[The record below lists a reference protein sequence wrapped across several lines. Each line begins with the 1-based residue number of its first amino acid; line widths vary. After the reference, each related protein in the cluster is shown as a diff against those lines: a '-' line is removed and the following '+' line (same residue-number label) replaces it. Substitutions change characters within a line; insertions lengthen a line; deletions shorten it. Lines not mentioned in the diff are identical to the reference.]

1 MDIGELVSTAREL
14 TPYIPYAIGGA
25 LAGLA
30 TVPFL
35 EWGIHKEVMHKPTA
49 KRSFW
54 NKRQSFVH
62 QDEHHL
68 YYNPNFSPAKAKA
81 IAEGKGADE
90 IGEEIDLST
99 DGRWF
104 TYYQNAA
111 NEDKNSAFT
120 PREIMKVFAIPMT
133 LGPAAVAAYQGIRA
147 AFTGHFDADAPNSGV
162 FISAAAA
169 VVMGYYE
176 LYETAHA
183 EMHRI
188 GKKRGDTSY
197 TFAHQVQPVPDG
209 KLRFTKHTTDCLV
222 NNIET
227 LVERNIDLAPE
238 QQKIEP
244 DTTVVHN
251 LEHQLA
257 HNRKDHGQ
265 TMTDISAYDLIV
277 NTVRARIAEE
287 KEYRATLGTF
297 ASMKYKLGRWWNRKV
312 RNSWMFKNADDR
324 HFMHHVTDEKAE
336 TNPESIKN
344 FNVLIPIPDRL
355 LGTYIDSSAKNL
367 DDIRKR
373 KCLICPYTPVPF
385 GKTPPEH
392 PSAHQQ
398 AVVLTP
404 QSS

>member
-1 MDIGELVSTAREL
+1 MDLGELVSMAREL
-14 TPYIPYAIGGA
+14 TPYIPYAAAGA

-30 TVPFL
+30 SVPFL
-35 EWGIHKEVMHKPTA
+35 EHGLHSKVMHVPTA
-49 KRSFW
+49 LRTWW
-54 NKRQSFVH
+54 NERQSFVH

-81 IAEGKGADE
+81 IAEGKGANE
-90 IGEEIDLST
+90 INEEVDLTT

-111 NEDKNSAFT
+111 NEHKNSKFT
-120 PREIMKVFAIPMT
+120 PREIMKVFCIPMT
-133 LGPAAVAAYQGIRA
+133 LGPLAVAAYQGIRA
-147 AFTGHFDADAPNSGV
+147 ALTGHFDADAPNSGV
-162 FISAAAA
+162 FVSAAAA
-169 VVMGYYE
+169 VIMGYYQ

-209 KLRFTKHTTDCLV
+209 KLRFTKHTTDRVV

-227 LVERNIDLAPE
+227 LVEQNIDLAPE

-244 DTTVVHN
+244 DMAVVN
-251 LEHQLA
+251 PLEHQLTY
-257 HNRKDHGQ
+257 NRKDHGH
-265 TMTDISAYDLIV
+265 TMSTASAYDLIV
-277 NTVRARIAEE
+277 STVRARIAEE

-312 RNSWMFKNADDR
+312 RNSWLFQNADDR

-344 FNVLIPIPDRL
+344 FNVLVPIPDHL
-355 LGTYIDSSAKNL
+355 FGTYIDSSAKNL

-385 GKTPPEH
+385 GKTPEH
-392 PSAHQQ
+392 PSSYQHTA
-398 AVVLTP
+398 VLTT
-404 QSS
+404 